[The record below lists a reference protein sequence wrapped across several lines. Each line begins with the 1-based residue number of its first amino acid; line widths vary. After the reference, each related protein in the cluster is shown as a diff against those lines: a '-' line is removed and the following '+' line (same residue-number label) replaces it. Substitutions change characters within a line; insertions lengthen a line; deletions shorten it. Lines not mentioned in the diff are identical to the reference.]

1 MLQWTRRTQSLP
13 LWKAPSS
20 GKTVGAHELSSKL
33 IADHRLRGGR
43 EVGLFNPLEASPSS
57 MWRSGK
63 AFLGGRSF
71 GDLKISEL
79 LHGELLE
86 DHLPLLGT

>member
-63 AFLGGRSF
+63 AFLGGEVLRRF
-71 GDLKISEL
+71 
-79 LHGELLE
+79 E
-86 DHLPLLGT
+86 DK